1 MKKKLGQTRMAET
14 SECNIATRAQQN
26 HSRVCH
32 MPKSKPVSLCA
43 LHPSRRNTKA
53 TRARHTK
60 YKFGPLNSKSVPHK
74 RKPSLETP
82 QLAEAAVLHV
92 NPGEGMKP
100 SVLSFS
106 WYLPP
111 GVHLTVCPPEGD
123 LALVLGATAPQTRLQ
138 SRIWGCS
145 QLITEASCAC
155 LTWKWLDD
163 RGAVSMPLPFQLL
176 TMQG

>member
-111 GVHLTVCPPEGD
+111 GGPPDSVSPWGLPSPGLGCHSPTNTTTEQNLRVLPTYHRGLLRLPD
-123 LALVLGATAPQTRLQ
+123 LKVTGWPW
-138 SRIWGCS
+138 SS
-145 QLITEASCAC
+145 
-155 LTWKWLDD
+155 
-163 RGAVSMPLPFQLL
+163 
-176 TMQG
+176 